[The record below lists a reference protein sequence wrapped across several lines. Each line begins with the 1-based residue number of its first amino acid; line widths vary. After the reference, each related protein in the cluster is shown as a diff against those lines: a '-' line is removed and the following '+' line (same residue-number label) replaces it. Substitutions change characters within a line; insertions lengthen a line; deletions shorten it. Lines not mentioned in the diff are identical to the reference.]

1 MQKRYQRMVEG
12 HLAPAQR
19 LAPGVKPATGDAS
32 TWAAVQG
39 AYRFLHNPRVTLRAL
54 VEPLVDEARRGA
66 AEACDRFV
74 LAVHDWSLVRFR
86 RHHAKLDRQTVG
98 SHAWKEG
105 YELHTCLAVGD
116 REGRPL
122 APVAMSL
129 HAHDGAH
136 CTRANDLR
144 PILSVLDEL
153 DSVMTFTESQN
164 FGKPIVHVIDAEADS
179 AAHYRLWSET
189 PGRLFLVRADDRLLD
204 WEGREQTCSAIRET
218 LVAEG
223 AFQRT
228 RTVSWHDQTAE
239 QWVAEASVILTRPG
253 QQNRADGSRRRIAG
267 PPLSLRLILAD
278 VRSADGQTLAS
289 WRLLTNAPAE
299 ADASTIALW
308 YYWRWRIESYFKL
321 LKSAGFQ
328 LEQWQQETA
337 AAVARRLLVASMACV
352 LVWRLAR
359 DEAPEAAE
367 TRRVLIRLS
376 GRQMHR
382 GKPFTEPALLA
393 GLWTLL
399 QVQYVRSQFT
409 DDELRRY
416 AALALPQPRPG
427 PASEDV

>member
-1 MQKRYQRMVEG
+1 MVEG
-12 HLAPAQR
+12 CLAPAQR
-19 LAPGVKPATGDAS
+19 VACGMRPATSDAS

-54 VEPLVDEARRGA
+54 VEPLVEEARRGA

-74 LAVHDWSLVRFR
+74 LAVHDWSLIRFR
-86 RHHAKLDRQTVG
+86 RHHAKLDRQTIGARV
-98 SHAWKEG
+98 WKEG
-105 YELHTCLAVGD
+105 YELHACLAVSD

-129 HAHDGAH
+129 HAADGAH
-136 CTRANDLR
+136 CSRADDVR

-153 DSVMTFTESQN
+153 DSVMTFAESQN
-164 FGKPIVHVIDAEADS
+164 FGKPVVHIIDAEADS
-179 AAHYRLWSET
+179 AAHYRLWNQT

-204 WEGREQTCSAIRET
+204 WEGREQSCSAIRDA
-218 LVAEG
+218 LAERE
-223 AFQRT
+223 AFHRS
-228 RTVSWHDQTAE
+228 RAVLWHDQTAE
-239 QWVAEASVILTRPG
+239 QWVAEAAVILTRPG

-267 PPLSLRLILAD
+267 PPLALRLIVAE
-278 VRSADGQTLAS
+278 VRSPDGQILAA
-289 WRLLTNAPAE
+289 WRLLTNAPLE
-299 ADASTIALW
+299 VDAATVALW

-337 AAVARRLLVASMACV
+337 DALARRLLVASMACV

-359 DEAPEAAE
+359 DPTPEAAH
-367 TRRVLIRLS
+367 TRSVLIRLS
-376 GRQMHR
+376 GRQMRR

-399 QVQYVRSQFT
+399 QVQLIRSQFT
-409 DDELRRY
+409 DDQLERF
-416 AALALPQPRPG
+416 ASIALPQPRPR
-427 PASEDV
+427 PDSKNV

>member
-1 MQKRYQRMVEG
+1 LQKRYQRMVEG
-12 HLAPAQR
+12 HLAPPQR
-19 LAPGVKPATGDAS
+19 LASGMRPATSDAS
-32 TWAAVQG
+32 TWAAAQG

-66 AEACDRFV
+66 TEACDRFV
-74 LAVHDWSLVRFR
+74 LAMHDWSLIRFR

-105 YELHTCLAVGD
+105 YELHACLAVSD

-129 HAHDGAH
+129 HADDGAH
-136 CTRANDLR
+136 CTRSCDVR

-153 DSVMTFTESQN
+153 DSAMTFAESQS
-164 FGKPIVHVIDAEADS
+164 FGKPIVHIIDAEADS

-189 PGRLFLVRADDRLLD
+189 PGRLFLVRADDRLLE

-218 LVAEG
+218 LAARG
-223 AFQRT
+223 AFQEA
-228 RTVSWHDQTAE
+228 RTVSWHDETAE
-239 QWVAEASVILTRPG
+239 QWVAEATVLLTRPG

-267 PPLSLRLILAD
+267 PPLALRLILAE
-278 VRSADGQTLAS
+278 VRSPDGQTLAT

-299 ADASTIALW
+299 ADAATIALW

-359 DEAPEAAE
+359 DGTPEAAE

-376 GRQMHR
+376 GRQMR
-382 GKPFTEPALLA
+382 RSKPFTEPALLA
-393 GLWTLL
+393 GLWALL
-399 QVQYVRSQFT
+399 QVQYVRSQLS
-409 DDELRRY
+409 DDELQRH
-416 AALALPQPRPG
+416 ATLALPQPRPG